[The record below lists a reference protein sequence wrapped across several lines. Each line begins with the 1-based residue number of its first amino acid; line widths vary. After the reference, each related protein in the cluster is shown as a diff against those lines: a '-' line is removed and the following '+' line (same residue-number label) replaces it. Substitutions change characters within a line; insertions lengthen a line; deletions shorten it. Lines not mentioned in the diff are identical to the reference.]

1 MMVAISK
8 RLVNYC
14 KPFWF
19 SLLSCSMKL
28 FLPVISLLVCSSAM
42 TQSYKQNID
51 FNKLSIQ
58 FEDASAQLKPEY
70 IPYIYKLADSLVRTP
85 ELHVTIRGHVCCIKR
100 NKLAKQRARV
110 VRDYLLLFG
119 VDNRQLT
126 TIGMKN
132 SMPIVFPEKTKQ
144 DELANMRVDFVLRRN

>member
-1 MMVAISK
+1 MMVTISK

-19 SLLSCSMKL
+19 SLLSCPMKL
-28 FLPVISLLVCSSAM
+28 FLPVISLLVFNSVIA
-42 TQSYKQNID
+42 QSYKQDID

-58 FEDASAQLKPEY
+58 FEDASAQLRPEY

-85 ELHVTIRGHVCCIKR
+85 ELHVIVRGHVCCIKR

-110 VRDYLLLFG
+110 IRDYLLLFG
-119 VDNRQLT
+119 VNKHQLT
-126 TIGMKN
+126 TVGMKN
-132 SMPIVFPEKTKQ
+132 SMPVVFPEKTKQ